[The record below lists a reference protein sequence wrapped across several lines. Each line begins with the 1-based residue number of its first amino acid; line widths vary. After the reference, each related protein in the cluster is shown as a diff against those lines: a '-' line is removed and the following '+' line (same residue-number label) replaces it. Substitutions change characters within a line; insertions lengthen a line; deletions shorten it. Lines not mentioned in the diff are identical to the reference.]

1 MKNFDKVALVAFLAL
16 GTHPTL
22 MANSPVGEGGIGIS

>member
-22 MANSPVGEGGIGIS
+22 MANNPVGG